1 MVYIDD
7 FFAQYGRMKMC
18 HMIADSEEELHQFA
32 AKIGLKR
39 EWFQNTRNPHY
50 DVSLSHRK
58 KAVLY
63 GAVEITTR
71 QAATMCRIR
80 RETGKLGTLKE
91 ADEFLKERYVN

>member
-50 DVSLSHRK
+50 DVSLSYRE
-58 KAVLY
+58 KAVLC
-63 GAVEITTR
+63 GAVEITAR

>member
-1 MVYIDD
+1 MPHGL
-7 FFAQYGRMKMC
+7 FAVQRMR
-18 HMIADSEEELHQFA
+18 ELYRIFRKNAIFA

-39 EWFQNTRNPHY
+39 EWFQDTNNPHY
-50 DVSLSHRK
+50 DVSKSHRK